1 MRVKG
6 LDEERI
12 QQYITEA
19 LLILMAHQPY
29 EKITISKIAEKAGVN
44 RSSYYRHFDTRE
56 DIIRYYFMGLMT
68 AYKTAYEKQPNP
80 SFRSYL
86 LTIFTTFYAHKKELL
101 IIHKNGLSHLLL
113 DVLDQCFKFD
123 AFQGKIGSA
132 QPFKA
137 AYHIGGIYHN
147 LLLWMNHGM
156 QETPKQ
162 MCSIALSFM
171 PEDSFSLLNVQ

>member
-1 MRVKG
+1 VKSIG
-6 LDEERI
+6 GI
-12 QQYITEA
+12 YIENW
-19 LLILMAHQPY
+19 Y
-29 EKITISKIAEKAGVN
+29 
-44 RSSYYRHFDTRE
+44 
-56 DIIRYYFMGLMT
+56 
-68 AYKTAYEKQPNP
+68 
-80 SFRSYL
+80 RSYL

-162 MCSIALSFM
+162 MCSIAPVLYARSFLYAAQRPIM
-171 PEDSFSLLNVQ
+171 QTRCA